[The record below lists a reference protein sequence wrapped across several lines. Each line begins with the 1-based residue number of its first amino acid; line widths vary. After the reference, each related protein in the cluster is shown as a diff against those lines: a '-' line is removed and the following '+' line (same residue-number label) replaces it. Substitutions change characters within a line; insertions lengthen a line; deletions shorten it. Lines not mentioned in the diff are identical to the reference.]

1 MSIAAKFGDP
11 VAGID
16 IHMVMVPTPAPV
28 PTPLPHPFVGV
39 VFDPIGAAVGAA
51 IGAVLSGGGP
61 VFVNGMPTG
70 NTGTDVKG
78 YPHFPTPP
86 GTAPAPNDPPANEGT
101 IILGSKTVKFAGSSQ
116 GRLGSV
122 VMSCSFPVSLPTSVC
137 LAVPM
142 GPPVNIG
149 GPDAIDFLAAVTRG
163 IRTKW
168 VSDKLHKL
176 AKAKPGSAKSKIICF
191 LTGHPVD
198 VVTGELIADA
208 VDFELPGLLP
218 ISWERNYRS
227 RQTVEG
233 ALGPGWYHPFDE
245 WVEDTPRG
253 PRLFLGEGRLLRDEY
268 TPLEIGEEHWDG
280 EERFWLERTREGYE
294 RRTIDGR
301 TFFYGKAGGA
311 RHRLLRIVD
320 RSGNAITLSYERDY
334 LVRIVDTAG
343 RALEV
348 GWTRR
353 GRIAAITFEGQP
365 LVRYEYDDE
374 NRLVAAYDPL
384 GHAIRYRY
392 RGGVMVQETTRRGV
406 SFFFDWDWA
415 HTEGWCVRTWGEDGD
430 KIIYDRRILYD
441 KHRHVTRVEDGRGGI
456 SQYWGNAAGLV
467 DQELDPS
474 GGITKYTYDDAF
486 RKTSE
491 TDPLGHVQEWRYD
504 AWGNCIEEIDAA
516 GNVMRRT
523 FDDQHQLVEL
533 EEPSEGGNDRIVWKI
548 EYDATGQPAWV
559 IDPLGN
565 ATHYR
570 YDRHGRLIKVDD
582 PMGRSLDLAWSS
594 RHDLESVT
602 DAEGRVER
610 FGHDALGQMAWSQD
624 AAGRT
629 TRATRDAAGNVTYLE
644 RADGERLS
652 MRHDPDGNV
661 IEQIDSQ
668 GRRIE
673 MAYFG
678 TGQLRRHVDP
688 MGYEVRFDYDGEEDL
703 TAVVNQAG
711 EKYRFQRDKA
721 GRVRT
726 EIGFD
731 GKRTRLIYDVAGR
744 TERTVGP
751 DYLITYLDRDP
762 LGRLTGLRAGTMP
775 GQEEE
780 ERFAYDARGN
790 LVMTATSDVEI
801 AFERDALGQVVRE
814 ERRVKEGDR
823 VAIESRYDK
832 SGLRTERETT
842 LGHRASYEWD
852 RAGELRA
859 ITMGYASFLKTSA
872 LEKLGLPQLGRPDWT
887 MEIIRDRAGEEI
899 VRKMSGGVVAIWK
912 RDAQGRPAERQ
923 VLTGVRPGV
932 SPGRDVLH
940 TEYAWTSPEQIGA
953 LVDKLT
959 GGQTAFSYDARGHL
973 IRQTLPTGETVHRM
987 SDAVGNLYRTPDM
1000 SDARYG
1006 PGGVL
1011 LSARGTE
1018 YKHDGHGNLT
1028 EKRLADGA
1036 VWKYHWTHTGRLRE
1050 VERPDGKKVTFA
1062 YDPLGRRIEKRFDGE
1077 VTEYIWDGDELVHE
1091 RGRKEGERPLLTTWL
1106 FEPGRAAP
1114 IAAQVG
1120 SAREGLV
1127 DDHLGTP
1134 ILAATDA
1141 GAIAWSHQLDVY
1153 GVPRPDADA
1162 HATAS
1167 WRYPG
1172 QQADAE
1178 TGLVYNHFRYYDP
1191 ELGRFISVDPLSVAG
1206 GEALYGYVHDPVTWL
1221 DPDGLKKCRINK
1233 KTKDRLLEKGSGSV
1247 PKPHMHHIVMEG
1259 AFTNWGKKARGFVTK
1274 SRTILRKVGISLQG
1288 DFNVVWARHG
1298 DHSAKYAEA
1307 VYKELAKA
1315 SPGGKKA
1322 VAETLKAIG
1331 DALATGKPFRGL

>member
-1 MSIAAKFGDP
+1 MSDSIFAETERS
-11 VAGID
+11 ID
-16 IHMVMVPTPAPV
+16 RELAELGVDAVEVVRTYESAPRDR
-28 PTPLPHPFVGV
+28 LHSYRRDV
-39 VFDPIGAAVGAA
+39 VHGGRLARHRARALRPSGARELNA
-51 IGAVLSGGGP
+51 
-61 VFVNGMPTG
+61 T
-70 NTGTDVKG
+70 
-78 YPHFPTPP
+78 
-86 GTAPAPNDPPANEGT
+86 TAPPPLSMAPHERPCGACIP
-101 IILGSKTVKFAGSSQ
+101 
-116 GRLGSV
+116 
-122 VMSCSFPVSLPTSVC
+122 
-137 LAVPM
+137 
-142 GPPVNIG
+142 
-149 GPDAIDFLAAVTRG
+149 
-163 IRTKW
+163 
-168 VSDKLHKL
+168 HKE
-176 AKAKPGSAKSKIICF
+176 KVRSA
-191 LTGHPVD
+191 
-198 VVTGELIADA
+198 
-208 VDFELPGLLP
+208 
-218 ISWERNYRS
+218 
-227 RQTVEG
+227 TVEG
-233 ALGPGWYHPFDE
+233 SRNRPRDPNGRAFDE
-245 WVEDTPRG
+245 
-253 PRLFLGEGRLLRDEY
+253 
-268 TPLEIGEEHWDG
+268 
-280 EERFWLERTREGYE
+280 
-294 RRTIDGR
+294 
-301 TFFYGKAGGA
+301 
-311 RHRLLRIVD
+311 
-320 RSGNAITLSYERDY
+320 
-334 LVRIVDTAG
+334 
-343 RALEV
+343 
-348 GWTRR
+348 
-353 GRIAAITFEGQP
+353 
-365 LVRYEYDDE
+365 
-374 NRLVAAYDPL
+374 
-384 GHAIRYRY
+384 
-392 RGGVMVQETTRRGV
+392 
-406 SFFFDWDWA
+406 
-415 HTEGWCVRTWGEDGD
+415 
-430 KIIYDRRILYD
+430 
-441 KHRHVTRVEDGRGGI
+441 
-456 SQYWGNAAGLV
+456 
-467 DQELDPS
+467 
-474 GGITKYTYDDAF
+474 
-486 RKTSE
+486 
-491 TDPLGHVQEWRYD
+491 
-504 AWGNCIEEIDAA
+504 
-516 GNVMRRT
+516 
-523 FDDQHQLVEL
+523 QHQLVEL
-533 EEPSEGGNDRIVWKI
+533 EEPSEGENDRIVWKI
-548 EYDATGQPAWV
+548 EYDTTGQPAWV

-624 AAGRT
+624 PAGRT

-652 MRHDPDGNV
+652 MRHDPEGNV
-661 IEQIDSQ
+661 VEQIDSQ

-688 MGYEVRFDYDGEEDL
+688 MGCEVRFDYDGEEDL

-751 DYLITYLDRDP
+751 DYLITYLDRDA
-762 LGRLTGLRAGTMP
+762 LGRLTGIRAGTMP
-775 GQEEE
+775 GQEET
-780 ERFAYDARGN
+780 ERFGYDARGN
-790 LVMTATSDVEI
+790 LVMTATDEVEI

-923 VLTGVRPGV
+923 VLTGVKPGV

-1018 YKHDGHGNLT
+1018 YKHDGHGNLI

-1062 YDPLGRRIEKRFDGE
+1062 YDPLGRRIEKRFDGD

-1091 RGRKEGERPLLTTWL
+1091 RRRKEGEAPLLTTWVL
-1106 FEPGRAAP
+1106 EPGKAAP
-1114 IAAQVG
+1114 VAAQIG

-1134 ILAATDA
+1134 LLAATEA

-1153 GVPRPDADA
+1153 GLPRAATEEGDP
-1162 HATAS
+1162 TAS

-1172 QQADAE
+1172 QQADPE
-1178 TGLVYNHFRYYDP
+1178 TGLFYNHFRYYDAESGRYISEDP
-1191 ELGRFISVDPLSVAG
+1191 IGLRGGLGPYNYVHDVLQWVDPLGLTGAYYFIFDT
-1206 GEALYGYVHDPVTWL
+1206 GEEYVGKGPASRFRESMRTRSNQLPGSKIIKSGHL
-1221 DPDGLKKCRINK
+1221 DFGSNK
-1233 KTKDRLLEKGSGSV
+1233 LGFMVEHHLMTKLGF
-1247 PKPHMHHIVMEG
+1247 PKPTLLNVKTSPGRDLLRAATADEL
-1259 AFTNWGKKARGFVTK
+1259 KEVKRL
-1274 SRTILRKVGISLQG
+1274 SRKLERKVKG
-1288 DFNVVWARHG
+1288 RC
-1298 DHSAKYAEA
+1298 K
-1307 VYKELAKA
+1307 
-1315 SPGGKKA
+1315 
-1322 VAETLKAIG
+1322 
-1331 DALATGKPFRGL
+1331 